1 MSDDLRKKAEARYA
15 EARDK
20 VSDAVSTGKAKAED
34 AIKTARTKADDAYRT
49 ARTQAEKAATAT
61 RANASAAAQKTAETF
76 DQNPLFAVVGGL
88 ALGAIAAALLPKTR
102 REEDLLGK
110 TGDRIRSTT
119 SKAARA
125 ARDAGKDQLD
135 AFGLNADAAKD
146 QLRNLVEKL
155 GDAAKS
161 ATNAAADSVRKK

>member
-1 MSDDLRKKAEARYA
+1 MTDDLRKKAEARYA

-34 AIKTARTKADDAYRT
+34 AIKTARTKA
-49 ARTQAEKAATAT
+49 EKAATAT
-61 RANASAAAQKTAETF
+61 RANANMAAQKTAQTL
-76 DQNPLFAVVGGL
+76 DQNPIAAVLGGL
-88 ALGAIAAALLPKTR
+88 ALGAIAAALLPKTK
-102 REEDLLGK
+102 REGELLGK
-110 TGDRIRSTT
+110 TSDRIRSTT
-119 SKAARA
+119 SKAAKA

-135 AFGLNADAAKD
+135 AFGLNTDAAKD

-161 ATNAAADSVRKK
+161 ATNAAADSIRKK

>member
-1 MSDDLRKKAEARYA
+1 MTDDLRKKAEARYS

-34 AIKTARTKADDAYRT
+34 AIKTARSKAE
-49 ARTQAEKAATAT
+49 QAATVT
-61 RANASAAAQKTAETF
+61 RANANAAAQKTAQTL
-76 DQNPLFAVVGGL
+76 DQNPLLAVVGGL

-110 TGDRIRSTT
+110 TGESIRSTT
-119 SKAARA
+119 SKAAKA

-135 AFGLNADAAKD
+135 AFGINTDAAKD

-155 GDAAKS
+155 ADTAKS